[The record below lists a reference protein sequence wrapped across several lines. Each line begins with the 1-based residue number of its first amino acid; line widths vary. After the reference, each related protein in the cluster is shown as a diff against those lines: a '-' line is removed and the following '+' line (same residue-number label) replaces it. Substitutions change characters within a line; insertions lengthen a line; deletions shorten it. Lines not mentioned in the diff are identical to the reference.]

1 MTKNSATVTILKRSF
16 HMIHVAG
23 SLESLKRRIADDRP
37 ITEKCV
43 HIIADDRPIAEKC
56 FHIVAGSILSDP
68 AIVSDHMQTRL
79 YMRDEPA

>member
-23 SLESLKRRIADDRP
+23 SLESLKRRIANDRP

-43 HIIADDRPIAEKC
+43 HIIAEKC

-68 AIVSDHMQTRL
+68 EIVSDHMQTRL
-79 YMRDEPA
+79 YVRDEPA